1 MRAFAGLA
9 VSLATSVAIPL
20 AAGEASADS
29 SFAVTPLARSSLG
42 SRLAVNDDPLVDLGF
57 TYDQTFGVALAYMK
71 ESPGFGVN
79 TGGRPEFDLAPN
91 LGMSLG
97 QGIKAFQI
105 GIGVGGGVGWIGAT
119 YEPKL
124 IAGTWDREDDDL
136 DEVPLV
142 GMRNS
147 VDLNLF
153 FGAASV
159 EVGHEVDYY
168 VHDFHDSVV
177 AFFRLDVGVF
187 LPLVITGLMSNS
199 S

>member
-1 MRAFAGLA
+1 MRAFAGLPVSFA
-9 VSLATSVAIPL
+9 ASLAITL
-20 AAGEASADS
+20 AAGEASAES
-29 SFAVTPLARSSLG
+29 TFAVTPLVRTSLG
-42 SRLAVNDDPLVDLGF
+42 SRLSVNDDPLVDLGF
-57 TYDQTFGVALAYMK
+57 TYDQTFGVTLAYTRD
-71 ESPGFGVN
+71 SAGFGLN
-79 TGGRPEFDLAPN
+79 SGGRPEFDLAPN

-124 IAGTWDREDDDL
+124 IAGTWDREDDGL

-153 FGAASV
+153 FGAVSV

-168 VHDFHDSVV
+168 LHDYHDSVV
-177 AFFRLDVGVF
+177 AFFRLDIGVL
-187 LPLVITGLMSNS
+187 LPLMITGLMSRMN
-199 S
+199 